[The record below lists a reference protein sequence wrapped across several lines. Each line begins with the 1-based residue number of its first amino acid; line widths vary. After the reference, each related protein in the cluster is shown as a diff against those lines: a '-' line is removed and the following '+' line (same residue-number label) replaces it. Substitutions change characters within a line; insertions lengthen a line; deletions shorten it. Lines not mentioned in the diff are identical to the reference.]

1 MSDEVNGTKKAPASP
16 TAFVAGAEAGATP
29 TETET
34 GEHTLMD
41 LVRNFV
47 ADLLPTFPELADS
60 LTPIPNLTEEQ
71 FITATAP
78 HYANSFFYL
87 LQKNDA
93 VFTEANK
100 HLEFLPGID
109 FRQVWKIAEELSE
122 GTRDAIWKHLQ
133 LIMFNLI
140 PKISDKSQ
148 FGDSASLFEAITPE
162 QLQEQ
167 LEAAFAD
174 LDTGEETT
182 PEEAEAAASQFT
194 EHISGLMGGNLG
206 RLATEIAEE
215 VGSELGLTRN
225 ATQKEV
231 MELLRDPMR
240 MIKLVKKIGNKLQE
254 KIASGEVK
262 ESELLEEAAEVV
274 GKLKEMPGAERLRQ
288 MFGGAAGSKASQ
300 AATKA
305 ALNQR
310 IGKAKTRE
318 RLQAKLA
325 AKRAEMAA
333 TQGARG
339 DSGGVVGGAEV
350 GAVAAAAA
358 TSGISGGDVN
368 EWLPEQPQS
377 RSAPRKNGKKG
388 AGRKKR

>member
-1 MSDEVNGTKKAPASP
+1 ME
-16 TAFVAGAEAGATP
+16 
-29 TETET
+29 
-34 GEHTLMD
+34 

-47 ADLLPTFPELADS
+47 TDLLPTFPELADA
-60 LTPIPNLTEEQ
+60 LTPIPELTEEQ

-78 HYANSFFYL
+78 HYAHSFFYL

-93 VFTEANK
+93 VFAEATK
-100 HLEFLPGID
+100 PLGFLPGVD

-122 GTRDAIWKHLQ
+122 GTREAIWRHLQ
-133 LIMFNLI
+133 LVMFNLI

-167 LEAAFAD
+167 LETAFAD
-174 LDTGEETT
+174 LEPGEETT
-182 PEEAEAAASQFT
+182 PEEAEAAANQFT

-231 MELLRDPMR
+231 MQLLRDPMR

-274 GKLKEMPGAERLRQ
+274 GKLKEVPGAERLRQ
-288 MFGGAAGSKASQ
+288 MFGGGASSKASQ

-333 TQGARG
+333 AQGARE
-339 DSGGVVGGAEV
+339 GGVEVGGGV
-350 GAVAAAAA
+350 GAAAAPTPA
-358 TSGISGGDVN
+358 PGGAVGGGTGGGDVS
-368 EWLPEQPQS
+368 EWLPEQQPQQ
-377 RSAPRKNGKKG
+377 RSAPRKKGGKKG
-388 AGRKKR
+388 GGRKKR

>member
-1 MSDEVNGTKKAPASP
+1 
-16 TAFVAGAEAGATP
+16 
-29 TETET
+29 
-34 GEHTLMD
+34 MD

-47 ADLLPTFPELADS
+47 TDLVPTFPELAET
-60 LTPIPNLTEEQ
+60 LRPIPELTEEQ
-71 FITATAP
+71 FITVTAP
-78 HYANSFFYL
+78 HYAKSFFYL
-87 LQKNDA
+87 LQKNEA
-93 VFTEANK
+93 VFAEANK
-100 HLEFLPGID
+100 PLGFLPGVD
-109 FRQVWKIAEELSE
+109 FRKIWEIARELSE
-122 GTRDAIWKHLQ
+122 GTREALWRHLQ
-133 LIMFNLI
+133 LVMFNLI

-162 QLQEQ
+162 QLQEE

-215 VGSELGLTRN
+215 VGGELGLTRN

-231 MELLRDPMR
+231 MQLLKDPMR
-240 MIKLVKKIGNKLQE
+240 MIKLVKKIGAKLQE

-274 GKLKEMPGAERLRQ
+274 GKLKEVPGAERLRQ

-333 TQGARG
+333 
-339 DSGGVVGGAEV
+339 
-350 GAVAAAAA
+350 AVAAADGDARGGGGVVA
-358 TSGISGGDVN
+358 EGGGPGTVGGASGDGAGGVGDLS
-368 EWLPEQPQS
+368 EWLPENAQPQQ
-377 RSAPRKNGKKG
+377 RSAPRKKGAKKG
-388 AGRKKR
+388 GRKKR

>member
-1 MSDEVNGTKKAPASP
+1 ME
-16 TAFVAGAEAGATP
+16 
-29 TETET
+29 
-34 GEHTLMD
+34 

-47 ADLLPTFPELADS
+47 TDLLPTFPELADA
-60 LTPIPNLTEEQ
+60 LTPIPELTEEQ

-78 HYANSFFYL
+78 HYAHSFFYL
-87 LQKNDA
+87 LQKNNA
-93 VFTEANK
+93 VFLEANK
-100 HLEFLPGID
+100 RLEFLPGVD
-109 FRQVWKIAEELSE
+109 FRQVWKIAEDLSE
-122 GTRDAIWKHLQ
+122 GTREAIWRHLQ
-133 LIMFNLI
+133 LVMFNLI

-167 LEAAFAD
+167 LETAFAD
-174 LDTGEETT
+174 LEPGEETT

-215 VGSELGLTRN
+215 VGGELGLTRN

-231 MELLRDPMR
+231 MQLLRDPMQ

-274 GKLKEMPGAERLRQ
+274 GKLKEVPGAERLRQ
-288 MFGGAAGSKASQ
+288 MFGGAASSKASQ

-333 TQGARG
+333 AQAARG
-339 DSGGVVGGAEV
+339 GGVEIGGGSGET
-350 GAVAAAAA
+350 GAAAPV
-358 TSGISGGDVN
+358 SGSSGSADGGTGDGDVS
-368 EWLPEQPQS
+368 EWLPEQQQ
-377 RSAPRKNGKKG
+377 RSAARKKGGKKG
-388 AGRKKR
+388 GGRKKR

>member
-1 MSDEVNGTKKAPASP
+1 ME
-16 TAFVAGAEAGATP
+16 
-29 TETET
+29 
-34 GEHTLMD
+34 

-47 ADLLPTFPELADS
+47 TDLLPTFPELADA
-60 LTPIPNLTEEQ
+60 LTPIPGLTEEQ

-78 HYANSFFYL
+78 HYARSFFYL
-87 LQKNDA
+87 LQKNEA
-93 VFTEANK
+93 VFAEATK
-100 HLEFLPGID
+100 PLDFLPGVD
-109 FRQVWKIAEELSE
+109 FRQVWKVAEKLSE
-122 GTRDAIWKHLQ
+122 GTQEAIWRHLQ
-133 LIMFNLI
+133 LVMFNLI

-167 LEAAFAD
+167 LETAFAD
-174 LDTGEETT
+174 LETGEETT
-182 PEEAEAAASQFT
+182 PENAEAAASQFT
-194 EHISGLMGGNLG
+194 EHISGLMGGSLG
-206 RLATEIAEE
+206 QLATEIAEE
-215 VGSELGLTRN
+215 VGGDLGLSRN

-231 MELLRDPMR
+231 MELLKDPMR

-274 GKLKEMPGAERLRQ
+274 GKLKEVPGAERLRQ

-305 ALNQR
+305 ALSQR

-333 TQGARG
+333 AQ
-339 DSGGVVGGAEV
+339 
-350 GAVAAAAA
+350 AAAANSYA
-358 TSGISGGDVN
+358 RGEGGDESAGVAAGSDGVGGGGGVGVGGGDAN
-368 EWLPEQPQS
+368 EWLSEQPQQ
-377 RSAPRKNGKKG
+377 RSAPRKKGGKKG
-388 AGRKKR
+388 GGRKKR